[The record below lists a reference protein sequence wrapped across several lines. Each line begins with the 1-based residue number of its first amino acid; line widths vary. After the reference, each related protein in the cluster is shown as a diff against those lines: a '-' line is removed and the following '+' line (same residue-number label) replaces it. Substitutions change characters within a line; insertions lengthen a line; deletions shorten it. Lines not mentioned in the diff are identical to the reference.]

1 MFGIRFVFVEKV
13 HAKTTSSRT
22 EIIDIKAY
30 TKVRKMR
37 SADDAQIRC
46 EYSLE
51 YGEAI
56 DIIRHRLM
64 RFYQEY
70 HAHKISSTKLRYYVE
85 RHKILVS
92 GSNFSFFDLKF

>member
-64 RFYQEY
+64 RFLSRVSCAQDLQY
-70 HAHKISSTKLRYYVE
+70 KV
-85 RHKILVS
+85 KILR
-92 GSNFSFFDLKF
+92 